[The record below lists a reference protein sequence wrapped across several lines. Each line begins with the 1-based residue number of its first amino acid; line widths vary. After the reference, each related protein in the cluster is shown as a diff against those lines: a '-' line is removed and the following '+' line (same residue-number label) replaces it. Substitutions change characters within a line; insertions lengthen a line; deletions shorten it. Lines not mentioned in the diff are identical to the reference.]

1 MKIRTLL
8 IIGCLAV
15 LLSVILLVPAKA
27 SGEVSV
33 EDIDTSN
40 MDVDNEVLRTI
51 ERKLEKINKWRSD
64 IEVNTEKQF
73 KQMMDDITS
82 GEYKG
87 DEYSSQL
94 GKALSGAINYYE
106 KNFPV
111 TTLKQV
117 QIINRRVERVI
128 KESGE
133 RIDKHKLA
141 PRSKNALDDLEGL
154 SSEIDEYKKY
164 WDSEEKKA
172 VPDETLFL
180 SRTEEVA
187 AKMLTDPKLFKALE
201 EKLNENKIEYFLT
214 KPSDKMWARINE
226 GKKPTNIVS
235 STYKR
240 TLGKALTKIKNGKTY
255 DVEKDLRDA
264 REKYSDKDSISLL
277 YAYILLIN
285 WHDRS
290 TMEKGYDF
298 LRQSYDNLETE
309 KLAFNLVRVGLRLGR
324 LDEGKLYKIMDHMQ
338 FKDDLATVGELN
350 DMLLYSHLKKE
361 EYDKAYKYLNDLSE
375 NQARVLK
382 YMSPKF
388 KFVILLKKGKYG
400 MIAKDV
406 ASYDSEKK
414 RQVKELYSSS
424 L

>member
-33 EDIDTSN
+33 EDIATSN

-51 ERKLEKINKWRSD
+51 ERKLEKINKLRSD

-87 DEYSSQL
+87 DEYFSQL

-154 SSEIDEYKKY
+154 SSEIDEYRKY

-187 AKMLTDPKLFKALE
+187 AKMLMNPKLFKALE
-201 EKLNENKIEYFLT
+201 GKLNENKIEYFLT
-214 KPSDKMWARINE
+214 KPSDKMWVRINE
-226 GKKPTNIVS
+226 GKKPTKIVS
-235 STYKR
+235 GTYKHP
-240 TLGKALTKIKNGKTY
+240 Y
-255 DVEKDLRDA
+255 HKD
-264 REKYSDKDSISLL
+264 KSL
-277 YAYILLIN
+277 
-285 WHDRS
+285 
-290 TMEKGYDF
+290 
-298 LRQSYDNLETE
+298 
-309 KLAFNLVRVGLRLGR
+309 
-324 LDEGKLYKIMDHMQ
+324 
-338 FKDDLATVGELN
+338 
-350 DMLLYSHLKKE
+350 
-361 EYDKAYKYLNDLSE
+361 
-375 NQARVLK
+375 
-382 YMSPKF
+382 
-388 KFVILLKKGKYG
+388 
-400 MIAKDV
+400 
-406 ASYDSEKK
+406 
-414 RQVKELYSSS
+414 
-424 L
+424 

>member
-164 WDSEEKKA
+164 WD
-172 VPDETLFL
+172 
-180 SRTEEVA
+180 TEG
-187 AKMLTDPKLFKALE
+187 
-201 EKLNENKIEYFLT
+201 N
-214 KPSDKMWARINE
+214 
-226 GKKPTNIVS
+226 
-235 STYKR
+235 
-240 TLGKALTKIKNGKTY
+240 
-255 DVEKDLRDA
+255 
-264 REKYSDKDSISLL
+264 
-277 YAYILLIN
+277 
-285 WHDRS
+285 RS
-290 TMEKGYDF
+290 T
-298 LRQSYDNLETE
+298 N
-309 KLAFNLVRVGLRLGR
+309 
-324 LDEGKLYKIMDHMQ
+324 
-338 FKDDLATVGELN
+338 
-350 DMLLYSHLKKE
+350 
-361 EYDKAYKYLNDLSE
+361 
-375 NQARVLK
+375 
-382 YMSPKF
+382 
-388 KFVILLKKGKYG
+388 
-400 MIAKDV
+400 
-406 ASYDSEKK
+406 
-414 RQVKELYSSS
+414 
-424 L
+424 